1 MIDTHRRA
9 YQIDR
14 KASMK
19 SKLGTP
25 IYAPL
30 TIKKGS
36 YDTRTDTINY
46 DEVVLDN
53 ALVDISMSKNIV
65 KTAIQGRKG
74 TVKEYVSLG
83 DYVINISGSIIS
95 DNQKEYPE
103 IEVKALEKI
112 VIAPISLQVV
122 CETLNRL
129 GIYEIVIE
137 SYNFPTK
144 QGFIG
149 TQVYSISAISD
160 EPIELNNG
168 EI

>member
-1 MIDTHRRA
+1 ML
-9 YQIDR
+9 
-14 KASMK
+14 

-30 TIKKGS
+30 IFKAGS
-36 YDTRTDTINY
+36 YDTRTDTITY
-46 DEVVLDN
+46 DEVVLEN
-53 ALVDISMSKNIV
+53 ALIDISNSKNIV
-65 KTAIQGRKG
+65 KTEIQGRKG

-83 DYVINISGSIIS
+83 DYIVNISGSIIS

-103 IEVKALEKI
+103 IEVKALEK
-112 VIAPISLQVV
+112 VLIAPVSLQVIS
-122 CETLNRL
+122 EPLNRL
-129 GIYEIVIE
+129 GVYEIVIE
-137 SYNFPTK
+137 GYNFPTK

-149 TQVYSISAISD
+149 TQVYSISAVSD

>member
-1 MIDTHRRA
+1 MI
-9 YQIDR
+9 
-14 KASMK
+14 

-30 TIKKGS
+30 TIKAGS
-36 YDTRTDTINY
+36 YDTRTDTISF
-46 DEVVLDN
+46 DEVVLEN

-65 KTAIQGRKG
+65 KTSIQGRKG

-83 DYVINISGSIIS
+83 DYVVNISGSVLS
-95 DNQKEYPE
+95 ENQKEYPE
-103 IEVKALEKI
+103 VEVKALEKI
-112 VIAPISLQVV
+112 LIAPIALQVV
-122 CETLNRL
+122 CEPLNRL

-137 SYNFPTK
+137 GYNFPVK
-144 QGFIG
+144 QGFVG

-168 EI
+168 EL